1 MASAADFLVEQMDE
15 LNLEE
20 ILLQNYPCRDFKLNR
35 DKDGRGMKIVDK
47 TILVKKESEYIDKEM
62 RIYAIIKDLP
72 DIPKVLAV
80 YTCTDDIE
88 TGDKPD
94 KKYKVIQY
102 ELFVNDYEIRTHAE
116 MMKYFREVVDSYRGL
131 IHYNVIHNDLKPD
144 NVLLNPK
151 TKKYVVSDFDNSEH
165 VVVLK
170 DYMHNI
176 TRDFQRFFEL
186 FSKKFKQ
193 TALWNESLNQAMSDA
208 LQRLQDTQTQETYNP
223 DAFLAFF
230 KQQKKEKKV
239 VTVDEAS
246 RMFVNDYFKFIKEII
261 DRFDQSAGHG
271 GKNRRTIKSRRPS
284 KSRRTIKSR
293 IHRRTIKTRRHRRTN
308 KTNKRRR
315 LTERR

>member
-1 MASAADFLVEQMDE
+1 MASAADFLVEQMGE
-15 LNLEE
+15 LHLED
-20 ILLQNYPCRDFKLNR
+20 IRYPCKDFKLKR
-35 DKDGRGMKIVDK
+35 DKDGRAMKIVDN
-47 TILVKKESEYIDKEM
+47 TILVKKESEYIDNEM

-80 YTCTDDIE
+80 YTCTDDHE

-94 KKYKVIQY
+94 KNYKVIKY
-102 ELFVNDYEIRTHAE
+102 ELFVNQYEITTHAE
-116 MMKYFREVVDSYRGL
+116 MMKYFREVFDSYMGL
-131 IHYNVIHNDLKPD
+131 IRYNVIHNDLKPD
-144 NVLLNPK
+144 NVLFNPK
-151 TKKYVVSDFDNSEH
+151 TNKYVVSDFDNSVR
-165 VVVLK
+165 VVVLR

-176 TRDFQRFFEL
+176 TRDFHRFFEL
-186 FSKKFKQ
+186 FSEKIKP
-193 TALWNESLNQAMSDA
+193 TILWNESLNQTMSDA
-208 LQRLQDTQTQETYNP
+208 LQRLQDTQKTYTP

-230 KQQKKEKKV
+230 RQQKKEKKV
-239 VTVDEAS
+239 SLDDAS
-246 RMFVNDYFKFIKEII
+246 RMFVDNYFKFIKEII
-261 DRFDQSAGHG
+261 DRFDKSAGHG